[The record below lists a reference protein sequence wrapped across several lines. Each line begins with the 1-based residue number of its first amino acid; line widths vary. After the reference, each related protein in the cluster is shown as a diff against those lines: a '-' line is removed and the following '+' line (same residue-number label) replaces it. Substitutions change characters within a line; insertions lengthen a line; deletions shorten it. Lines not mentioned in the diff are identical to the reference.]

1 MGGLLQQFGLG
12 LRGVNR
18 VANPVDLKDG
28 ELRLAQ
34 NAALSTK
41 HGRAALLKRKGMSV
55 VHDATDEGA
64 TGKALA
70 VFPMPFTDIDP

>member
-1 MGGLLQQFGLG
+1 MAGLLQQFGLG
-12 LRGVNR
+12 LKGVNR
-18 VANPVDLKDG
+18 VSNPIDLKEG

-41 HGRAALLKRKGMSV
+41 HGRAALIKRKGMSL

-64 TGKALA
+64 TGKVLTIA
-70 VFPMPFTDIDP
+70 PMPFTDRDP